1 MVVQKERTE
10 LMEAARTM
18 IQGFNKNLW
27 AEAVITAAY
36 VLNRTGTSSIK
47 DKTPYQLWF
56 NKDFNKHILKPFG
69 SRLSVHVPKETR
81 LKWDAKNQLELFLGY
96 GEDTK
101 GFRIFL
107 PKRGKVQTHRD
118 VIFLPDQKHR
128 HSFTYHT

>member
-1 MVVQKERTE
+1 MTMESAIKEHWCIHHNKMVVQKERTE

-56 NKDFNKHILKPFG
+56 NKDF
-69 SRLSVHVPKETR
+69 
-81 LKWDAKNQLELFLGY
+81 
-96 GEDTK
+96 
-101 GFRIFL
+101 
-107 PKRGKVQTHRD
+107 
-118 VIFLPDQKHR
+118 
-128 HSFTYHT
+128 